1 MATLA
6 SPSRVTPLARLWQ
19 RELDEYPTGGRRYGY
34 LALVVLAT
42 IVLYYQNYV
51 AGAVATQLLGSFH
64 VSFLTFALI
73 IAGSNAVGALAS
85 LASGIADRIG
95 RANLAV
101 YGLILCSLITL
112 VWIPNTTTATQW
124 GIATAA
130 AGLVEGVILVATPA
144 LVRDFSPQ
152 VGRAQAMAFWTMGPV
167 LGSLIV
173 TEVTSHTLDTHPR
186 WQDQFSF
193 AGWAGLGVALLALV
207 AMRELNAT
215 HRDRIVGALEA
226 ETEAALAAR
235 GLSHAEATRA
245 PYRQMLKPDILLS
258 SLAISIFLLFYYTAV
273 GFLPV
278 YFQTTLNFS
287 ASQANNLLNYLWGAT
302 AVSMLFF
309 GIASDRLR
317 VRKPFMLAGGL
328 LTVLVDIAFL
338 LKADDGAP
346 SFRSVAI
353 LLVASGVW
361 SGAAYVP
368 WMASFTETVERRN
381 PALSA
386 TGLAIWGWILRVV
399 VAAAFVLIPNI
410 VSSATPLVNDGPGVQ
425 AALARLETDY
435 PALATEAQLH
445 PDVFQNLAAAK
456 TPAQLSAAADKAILV
471 VGAEALT
478 QLQEPKAQAELK
490 ALSTPTATKVQQ
502 AQKDAPGQW
511 QTWFW
516 ICTFGALAFLPLTF
530 LMAGSWRPRPQQD
543 HHAIDHAL
551 ANANRADHP
560 LPAAAP
566 SVSASP
572 IAPRALQLDSVVD
585 HARTEGSWQ

>member
-6 SPSRVTPLARLWQ
+6 SPSRVTPLSRLWQ

-34 LALVVLAT
+34 LALVVLVT

-73 IAGSNAVGALAS
+73 IAGSNAVGAVAS
-85 LASGIADRIG
+85 LASGIADKIG

-101 YGLILCSLITL
+101 YGLVICSLITL
-112 VWIPNTTTATQW
+112 VWIPNTTTATEW

-130 AGLVEGVILVATPA
+130 AGPVEGVILVATPA

-186 WQDQFSF
+186 WQDQYEF
-193 AGWAGLGVALLALV
+193 AGWAGLAVALLAVV
-207 AMRELNAT
+207 ALRELNAA

-226 ETEAALAAR
+226 ETQAALAAR
-235 GLSHAEATRA
+235 GLSHEEATRA

-287 ASQANNLLNYLWGAT
+287 ASQANDLLNYLWAAT
-302 AVSMLFF
+302 AASMLLF

-328 LTVLVDIAFL
+328 LDRPDRHRLPAEGRRRRPQLQQRRDPAGRLRRLERRRLRAVDGQLHRDRRAAEPGPVGHRPGHLGLDPAHRRRRRLRAHPEHRLVGHAAGERRPERAGR
-338 LKADDGAP
+338 ADAARDRLPGPGHRGTAAP
-346 SFRSVAI
+346 GRVPDAGGGHD
-353 LLVASGVW
+353 A
-361 SGAAYVP
+361 GAA
-368 WMASFTETVERRN
+368 AGSRRQGHPRRRRRGAH
-381 PALSA
+381 PAA
-386 TGLAIWGWILRVV
+386 GAE
-399 VAAAFVLIPNI
+399 
-410 VSSATPLVNDGPGVQ
+410 GPGRVEG
-425 AALARLETDY
+425 A
-435 PALATEAQLH
+435 LH
-445 PDVFQNLAAAK
+445 PDRREG
-456 TPAQLSAAADKAILV
+456 PAGAEGRAGPVADLVLDLHFRCDRLPAAD
-471 VGAEALT
+471 
-478 QLQEPKAQAELK
+478 
-490 ALSTPTATKVQQ
+490 
-502 AQKDAPGQW
+502 
-511 QTWFW
+511 
-516 ICTFGALAFLPLTF
+516 LPD
-530 LMAGSWRPRPQQD
+530 GGPWRPRPQQD

-551 ANANRADHP
+551 ADANRLDHP
-560 LPAAAP
+560 ASTATP
-566 SVSASP
+566 SATS
-572 IAPRALQLDSVVD
+572 
-585 HARTEGSWQ
+585 TGCGC